1 MIGALILLGTA
12 GASDLNL
19 IDFGQALIQSG
30 IGIFV
35 SFLEVIFWR
44 KKRLLKTK
52 LKDFLKAKGVGS

>member
-19 IDFGQALIQSG
+19 IDFGQALARSG
-30 IGIFV
+30 IGILIIL
-35 SFLEVIFWR
+35 LEVIFWQ

>member
-19 IDFGQALIQSG
+19 IDFGQTLAQSG
-30 IGIFV
+30 IGILIIL
-35 SFLEVIFWR
+35 LEVIFWQ